1 MKTMKAL
8 KPHRY
13 KGKLRKTGEE
23 YPVARADI
31 RLLEALGH
39 GIQVVPEEKPVVVPS
54 RFYSYHTTSMEAE
67 EAPKPAK
74 RKYTRKAKVEE

>member
-13 KGKLRKTGEE
+13 KGKMRKVGEE
-23 YPVARADI
+23 YSVARADI
-31 RLLEALGH
+31 RLLTVLGN
-39 GIQVVPEEKPVVVPS
+39 GVEVVPEQAMPALPS
-54 RFYSYHTTSMEAE
+54 RFYDYHTTAMQAE
-67 EAPKPAK
+67 ESPKPAK